1 VFFYV
6 SKILWF
12 CLQRSSLLLVLTLVG
27 AVLIARYQ
35 TAGRRLVLA
44 SAMLLLLGRLLPLS
58 TWLIL
63 PLGQRFSRADVERQ
77 HFYIAVD
84 KENWRASSRS
94 S

>member
-12 CLQRSSLLLVLTLVG
+12 CLQRSSLLLVLTLAG

-44 SAMLLLLGRLLPLS
+44 SAMLLLLGGYFR
-58 TWLIL
+58 
-63 PLGQRFSRADVERQ
+63 
-77 HFYIAVD
+77 
-84 KENWRASSRS
+84 
-94 S
+94 